1 MGQYE
6 MANAVISELLSG
18 DIEEL
23 EELTVDFLLDMMGVC
38 GVEFAVGEKASLAF
52 INARG

>member
-6 MANAVISELLSG
+6 MAEAVISEMKK

-23 EELTVDFLLDMMGVC
+23 EELTADFLLDMMGVC
-38 GVEFAVGEKASLAF
+38 GMEFAVGEKASLAF